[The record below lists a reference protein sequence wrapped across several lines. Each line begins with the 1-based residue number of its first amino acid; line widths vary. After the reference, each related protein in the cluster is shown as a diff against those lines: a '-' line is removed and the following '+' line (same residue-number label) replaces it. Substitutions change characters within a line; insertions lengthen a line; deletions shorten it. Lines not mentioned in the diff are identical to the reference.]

1 MCVSVSGGRGIKR
14 TTLISIFSIL
24 SSKIKLTWLVA
35 GVHPYVV
42 NPEAP
47 YSAIRGTAAGSLSL
61 SADQDIIWNW
71 EGKRWFQYMDA
82 GALQTAALD
91 EGRGAR

>member
-14 TTLISIFSIL
+14 TTLIYFFY
-24 SSKIKLTWLVA
+24 SKIKLTWLVA

-61 SADQDIIWNW
+61 SADQDIIM
-71 EGKRWFQYMDA
+71 ELGREAVVSIY
-82 GALQTAALD
+82 GRRRAANCST
-91 EGRGAR
+91 G

>member
-1 MCVSVSGGRGIKR
+1 MCLCVWREGDKKDDSY
-14 TTLISIFSIL
+14 ISIFSIL

-61 SADQDIIWNW
+61 SADQDIIM
-71 EGKRWFQYMDA
+71 ELGREAVVSIY
-82 GALQTAALD
+82 GRRRAANCST
-91 EGRGAR
+91 G

>member
-1 MCVSVSGGRGIKR
+1 MCLCVWREGDKKDDSYIY
-14 TTLISIFSIL
+14 FFYL